1 MLSKLLLDS
10 VWPLIEELPAVLQLH
25 REFTEDYR
33 NLVQQ
38 QLSLVEEVL
47 SALIV
52 SAHER
57 Y

>member
-52 SAHER
+52 GAR
-57 Y
+57 F